1 MADIQVFSF
10 NSGEISPLLD
20 GRSDLE
26 KYYSGCRLLEN
37 MVPLPYG
44 PAERRP
50 GTYFVAELKDN
61 SKKAK
66 LVPFQYSIE
75 QAYIL
80 EYGDEYIRFCMDR
93 GQIVSGVGTEDL
105 TAVDDG
111 ALVAHWLLN
120 EEEGVTVVNADNPGT
135 YDGTAT
141 ADTSILNATGK
152 VGTGCF
158 DLDGQYTVEIAD
170 AAAFSFT
177 DNADD
182 TAFSIACWGFVT
194 EQANVQVL
202 MSKWRNISTTSE
214 WRFSLNNERKLQ
226 LHLADSS
233 ADLTGNRVAQW
244 YLNDDAADNHVDDV
258 STNHDGVL
266 TPSQTTAITA
276 TGKINACLDFGGA
289 EAVEVVDNAALSFG
303 DGTDDSAFSVAA
315 WIYVTDGETSQV
327 ILGKYDRTTGSE
339 AREWRLFLSSAE
351 ELYFELYDE
360 SANTYVRRKSNSAL
374 STGWHFVVG
383 TYNGMGGSGAW
394 SGITLYVDGSAVGSV
409 AYAPGGYDSMENT
422 ATKVTIGAAYGTDG
436 NPTLYFFQDKI
447 DNVILFSIELSQANV
462 STLWNDGNGTESLTG
477 AISLPFAVSDDA
489 IGVGWHF
496 LACTYSAPAD
506 ETTAADGIILYVD
519 GVAVDSTATNDAD
532 YTAMQNGAEEIRI
545 GSQRNSADDGNEN
558 FWADKIDEVSIFSD
572 VLTPAEIASLYS
584 SSPYEISSNYQE
596 ADLFGLQHAQSADVL
611 FNVHGSYPQS
621 KLMRYAHNLWELEE
635 IVFDWPPF
643 LDENDGDT
651 TITPSATT
659 GTIDLTASIPI
670 FTSSHTG
677 SYWLIKHPRTA
688 DEATAPNKVGSAEAD
703 GFFNAAAE
711 VTGSLKDVKG
721 AWNFRTAGTW
731 TGEIVIE
738 RSYDDGTTWHTLTT
752 VTSEGDQNF
761 NITGN
766 EEDGDAWYRARAVDP
781 PGTLAW
787 ANETIPTL
795 SVERYY
801 HYGIVKITGFM
812 SATVVSATVIRT
824 VGSTGA
830 TKLWSEG
837 AWSDGRGY
845 PVTTAFYE
853 GRQFYA
859 GTSYRPL
866 NIWGSRI
873 RDYENMELGSLDDD
887 SVQFTIDSTMQN
899 MIRWL
904 VGQEV
909 LLIGTSG
916 GEWRLGSLDP
926 SDAITPT
933 NPIQPRI
940 QTTYGSKK
948 IQALLLANV
957 VLFVSGAGTETKG
970 RVIRGAQYI
979 FEKGEVGGYDAEP
992 YTLLS
997 EHITKSGIV
1006 GMAYQQNPYPILW
1019 CVRDDGV
1026 LIGMVFE
1033 PGQKVWGWFRC
1044 VIDGDVESVAVIR
1057 GVAEDEVWIIVKR
1070 EINGVTKR
1078 YIEYFKPRDW
1088 GDDQADCFFV
1098 DSGLSFDGG
1107 DAVTITGITRADPG
1121 VVTAVAHGFSDG
1133 DHVRI
1138 RGVAGMLD
1146 INNKVFTVDSPATDT
1161 FSLRDKLDTIDWDT
1175 TDYDVFSDS
1184 VEGDTEYDSDIIK
1197 NVSAADIASIVLG
1210 ALIVGTGIVA
1220 DSNTTITEIDDDW
1233 FRISTLAFATNTAV
1247 SFTVQGTV
1255 EQVDNTF
1262 SNLSHLEAKTVS
1274 ILGDGSVHADVVV
1287 SSGTVTLTDYF
1298 NKVHIGLPFTSKLMP
1313 MKLAVPGANIRG
1325 KVKRIHQIIFSF
1337 YKTLGAKFGP
1347 TSGDETIPFRK
1358 TTDPMGSAPPLFTG
1372 EKIQTFPGG
1381 HELEGDIYVE
1391 QTQPLPLCVRSI
1403 TAKLGIYD

>member
-1 MADIQVFSF
+1 MADIQIMSS
-10 NSGEISPLLD
+10 NAGELSPLLD

-26 KYYSGCRLLEN
+26 KYYSGCRLMEN
-37 MVPLPYG
+37 MIPLPYG

-50 GTYFVAELKDN
+50 GTYFVAELKNN

-66 LVPFQYSIE
+66 LVSFQYSTE

-93 GQIVSGVGTEDL
+93 GQIVGGVGTEDL
-105 TAVDDG
+105 TAVDSG

-120 EEEGVTVVNADNPGT
+120 EEEGVTVINADNPGT

-141 ADTSILNATGK
+141 TDASILNATGK

-182 TAFSIACWGFVT
+182 DPFSIACWGFVT

-303 DGTDDSAFSVAA
+303 NGAADSAFSVAA
-315 WIYVTDGETSQV
+315 WIYVTASASYQI
-327 ILGKYDRTTGSE
+327 ILGKYDNTTGAE
-339 AREWRLFLSSAE
+339 KREWRLHLDDDE
-351 ELYFELYDE
+351 RLRLTIYDE
-360 SANTYVRRKSNSAL
+360 STNAYHFVKTSVL
-374 STGWHFVVG
+374 TTGWHFVVG
-383 TYNGMGGSGAW
+383 TYDGRGGVGAR
-394 SGITLYVDGSAVGSV
+394 SGIRLYIDGNLATM
-409 AYAPGGYDSMENT
+409 YGYSFSTYTAMENT
-422 ATKVTIGAAYGTDG
+422 DTKVVIGANILDTG
-436 NPTLYFFQDKI
+436 NLGQFYEDKI
-447 DNVILFSIELSQANV
+447 DNVILFNKELTPANV
-462 STLWNDGNGTESLTG
+462 STLWNDGDGTEDLTG
-477 AISLPFAVSDDA
+477 AILIPFATSDNPIA
-489 IGVGWHF
+489 LGWHF
-496 LACTYSAPAD
+496 LVCTYSAPAD

-519 GVAVDSTATNDAD
+519 GAAVDSTATNDAD
-532 YTAMQNGAEEIRI
+532 YTAMQNSAEEIRI

-584 SSPYEISSNYQE
+584 LTPYEISSNYQE

-670 FTSSHTG
+670 FTSNHIG

-801 HYGIVKITGFM
+801 HYGIVQITGFI

-824 VGSTGA
+824 IGSTGA

-837 AWSDGRGY
+837 AWSDRRGY

-904 VGQEV
+904 LGQEV

-916 GEWRLGSLDP
+916 AEWRLGSVDP

-940 QTTYGSKK
+940 QTTYGSKE

-957 VLFVSGAGTETKG
+957 VLFVDAQG
-970 RVIRGAQYI
+970 RKVRGAQYI
-979 FEKGEVGGYDAEP
+979 FEKGEVGGYDAP
-992 YTLLS
+992 DYTMLS

-1078 YIEYFKPRDW
+1078 YIEYFMPRDW

-1098 DSGLSFDGG
+1098 DSGLTFDGG

-1161 FSLRDKLDTIDWDT
+1161 FSLRDKLNTIDWDT

-1298 NKVHIGLPFTSKLMP
+1298 NKVHIGLPFKSKLIP

-1337 YKTLGAKFGP
+1337 NKTLGAKFGP

-1372 EKIQTFPGG
+1372 EKPQTFNGG
-1381 HELEGDIYVE
+1381 YELEGDIYVE
-1391 QTQPLPLCVRSI
+1391 QTQPLPMTVRSI
-1403 TAKLGIYD
+1403 TVKLGIYD